1 MRHNFLRLIFIACLF
16 PFINSCKKEIQD
28 PILPPFPEPEEFLVD
43 DIDEV
48 DVDFWAAQPDTTVNL
63 EDVLLDNG
71 VSVKAYLD
79 ANDPT
84 FMQNLPNGRVSSP
97 HSGSPAKEE
106 QRRLF
111 LSRMLAVGDYL
122 VNDVNHT
129 HPSEGANAPAQTGLA
144 YLWGG
149 KNYTA
154 RESSYPYIKI
164 KPGPPKDTVF
174 AGCTSSL
181 LYGLDCSGFIYTVT
195 TRAFLPPVVPPG
207 LFSVSGVKD
216 VVKWNDAFRN
226 SGTYDSLIMYDVGQL
241 PPNMLRNGDFIFWP
255 GHIGVVVGGAI
266 YQSNGT
272 PDSSKC
278 ANNTLTTAG
287 PRALSLTQSTI
298 NGYGKSYTIF
308 RVIFS
313 AGACSAAIDSDG
325 NSYQTQRIGNQCWMA
340 ENLKTGRFND
350 GTLIPEINDDAEW
363 VEAGLGSAAWC
374 YYDNDFSYELI
385 FGRLY
390 NHYAVANASS
400 ACPDGYRLP
409 TRQDFITLAAFLGG
423 ESVAG
428 GKMKD
433 EDLWDSPNT
442 GATDLSGFGGL
453 PGGLRFYQDGQFLQM
468 GQNASFWT
476 IDGVGLQQA
485 FGRSLIFNSSGFI
498 EFNVDKGYGFSVR
511 CIEDI

>member
-1 MRHNFLRLIFIACLF
+1 MHNSFGRIFCCLLIFCLLD
-16 PFINSCKKEIQD
+16 SCKKEIQD
-28 PILPPFPEPEEFLVD
+28 PILPPFPEPEEFLLD

-48 DVDFWAAQPDTTVNL
+48 DVDFWASRPDTVVNL

-71 VSVKAYLD
+71 MSVKAYLD

-84 FMQNLPNGRVSSP
+84 FMENLPNGRISSP
-97 HSGSPAKEE
+97 HSGSPVKED

-111 LSRMLAVGDYL
+111 LSRMLAVGNFL
-122 VNDVNHT
+122 INDVNHT
-129 HPSEGANAPAQTGLA
+129 YPSEGANAPAQTGLA

-174 AGCTSSL
+174 AGCTSSR

-207 LFSVSGVKD
+207 LFSVSGVQD
-216 VVKWNDAFRN
+216 VVKWNNAFRN
-226 SGTYDSLIMYDVGQL
+226 SGTYDSLIMVDVGQL
-241 PPNMLRNGDFIFWP
+241 PANMLRNGDFIFWP
-255 GHIGVVVGGAI
+255 GHIGVVVGGAV

-272 PDSSKC
+272 PDPEKC
-278 ANNTLTTAG
+278 ANNTGSNAG
-287 PRALSLTQSTI
+287 PRSFALTQGMI
-298 NGYGKSYTIF
+298 NAYGKTYTVFRTIF
-308 RVIFS
+308 L
-313 AGACSAAIDSDG
+313 G
-325 NSYQTQRIGNQCWMA
+325 NSCSSAVDSEGNVYQTKRIGNQCWMA
-340 ENLKTGRFND
+340 ENLRTGRWND
-350 GTLIPEINDDAEW
+350 GTVIPEITSDLEW
-363 VEAGLGSAAWC
+363 ANAGFGTAGWC
-374 YYDNDFSYELI
+374 YYDNDFANELV

-390 NHYAVANASS
+390 NQYAVANAAS
-400 ACPDGYRLP
+400 ACPEGYRMP
-409 TRQDFITLAAFLGG
+409 TRQDYKTLATFLGG
-423 ESVAG
+423 ENVAG

-433 EDLWDSPNT
+433 ESFWEAPNT
-442 GATDLSGFGGL
+442 GGTNVSGFNGL

-476 IDGVGLQQA
+476 IDGFGLQQG
-485 FGRSLIFNSSGFI
+485 FGRSLIFNSAGFI